1 MIDWTAILAALG
13 LSAPVATVL
22 GIGLRLAL
30 PSLLHIT
37 RVWMVD
43 LALRRAAGLMFS
55 IIKTEGWAGGP
66 LDPVRLD
73 KLITTGVRYM
83 QARLGETLAKI
94 GVSADDLRSMVQ
106 GAFGELLGKQAA
118 TAPGAAS

>member
-22 GIGLRLAL
+22 GIGLRFAL

-55 IIKTEGWAGGP
+55 IIKTEG
-66 LDPVRLD
+66 
-73 KLITTGVRYM
+73 
-83 QARLGETLAKI
+83 
-94 GVSADDLRSMVQ
+94 
-106 GAFGELLGKQAA
+106 
-118 TAPGAAS
+118 